1 VISVAKLIDTILNLA
16 AVLLWLS
23 WLLFRLDPMA
33 RPSAATLAG
42 TLKRDHRRPQRW
54 ILIGALAA
62 LLVARALVYWEM
74 GPTLE
79 WTPTLKL
86 GTIAIAFRSDYLNLM
101 LLYSALGFLVTLAVF
116 YSWLLL
122 LSVANCRVP
131 ETDPLQRLVKYQL
144 GWIERWPAAI
154 KLLLPFLITG
164 AMWIALNPALS
175 RLGLLPGPRNT
186 TQLLEQAAVIGAS
199 SYLGWKYLIVAV
211 LLFHLLNSYVYLGNQ
226 PFWGFVTVSAR
237 NLLAPLRWLPLQF
250 GRLDIAPVVGIAL
263 VLLITESIARLPRTR
278 LYQEHLYQ
286 IMPF

>member
-1 VISVAKLIDTILNLA
+1 MIAVVKLIDSILNLA
-16 AVLLWLS
+16 GVLLWLS
-23 WLLFRLDPMA
+23 WLLYRLDPIA
-33 RPSAATLAG
+33 QPSAATLAG

-54 ILIGALAA
+54 IFIGALAA
-62 LLVARALVYWEM
+62 LLVLRALLYWEI

-101 LLYSALGFLVTLAVF
+101 LLYSALGFLVTLVVF

-122 LSVANCRVP
+122 LSVANQRIP
-131 ETDPLQRLVKYQL
+131 DTDALHRLVKFQL
-144 GWIERWPAAI
+144 GWVERWPAAI
-154 KLLLPFLITG
+154 KLLLPFLTAG
-164 AMWIALNPALS
+164 AMWVAIHPALV
-175 RLGLLPGPRNT
+175 RLGLLPEPKDT
-186 TQLLEQAAVIGAS
+186 AQLLEQAAVIGAS

-226 PFWGFVTVSAR
+226 PFWGFVSVSAR
-237 NLLAPLRWLPLQF
+237 NLLTPLRWLPLKF

-263 VLLITESIARLPRTR
+263 VLVITESIARLPRTR